1 MTANHTQDNDDRLI
15 DRLVDGELPEDAR
28 RALLA
33 RLDAVPDGWRRCALA
48 FLEAQVWRET
58 FAPVAAGCHE
68 LSSVHPAEALSLT
81 ESKSETRAPHRFGAG
96 RTAAALAASLLTA
109 FTLGWM
115 ARGGRTG
122 AENGAEIHTSPV
134 TIAKTESPNA
144 PTLAQ
149 ADPTETKDGHQPPA
163 PMLMPDPIVARL
175 ESRGYQVDR
184 RQRLIAVE
192 TKDGRRMTMPIEEVR
207 LRFVGDRTY

>member
-1 MTANHTQDNDDRLI
+1 MTANHTQDTDDRLI
-15 DRLVDGELPEDAR
+15 DRLVDGELPEDTR

-48 FLEAQVWRET
+48 FLEAQAWRET
-58 FAPVAAGCHE
+58 FVPVAAGCYR
-68 LSSVHPAEALSLT
+68 LSSTRAAEALALAG
-81 ESKSETRAPHRFGAG
+81 SEARVRATRRFGAAQITVG
-96 RTAAALAASLLTA
+96 LAASLLTA
-109 FTLGWM
+109 FTLGWL

-122 AENGAEIHTSPV
+122 AGNGAEINATPV
-134 TIAKTESPNA
+134 TITKTESPNV
-144 PTLAQ
+144 PTLAH
-149 ADPTETKDGHQPPA
+149 ADPIETEDGHQPPT
-163 PMLMPDPIVARL
+163 PMPDPIVARL